1 MFVNRKDM
9 QITLGWRD
17 GGCRSAERPL
27 AGRDDKPGGRIS
39 GEDSVV
45 YLRSPVVGA
54 IGPEGSRILRQLIQ

>member
-17 GGCRSAERPL
+17 GRCRSEDRPL

-39 GEDSVV
+39 GEDSIICC
-45 YLRSPVVGA
+45 SPVVGA
-54 IGPEGSRILRQLIQ
+54 IGHEGSRSLRQLIQ